1 MGPHQGDLAHQDPI
15 PGESQARVHDPA
27 LPHQRCG
34 TGLQGGAPQ
43 AQRLHDPSLQHLLQ
57 PGIVALLVV
66 QS

>member
-27 LPHQRCG
+27 LPHQRCS
-34 TGLQGGAPQ
+34 TGLQGGSPQ

-57 PGIVALLVV
+57 PGIVALRVF
-66 QS
+66 QG